1 MPDIRRDF
9 DGQTVIT
16 TFEVTP
22 GSAHDVLDLLTDAW
36 DQVIRRQPGFV
47 SGAIHL
53 NDAQTR
59 IATYSQWRD
68 RKDYQAM
75 LRHEEG
81 RSGTMAGRIIT
92 VAQQKGG
99 SGKTTLAVNLAV
111 SLLER
116 GHSVALID
124 TDPQGSLGRWFIER
138 MQAQGED
145 EAMDFSTSSA
155 WGASYESEK
164 LKKRF
169 DFVIIDTPPKI
180 DSDLRPA
187 LRVADL
193 VLVPVA
199 TSHVDLWATEG
210 VLDLARREK
219 APVLVVMN
227 RVRPNTRLSA
237 EVSHK
242 AAALGADV
250 AQTQVSNRVLYAET
264 LGQGVGAL
272 ERARSGPARD
282 EIAALT
288 DEVLA
293 AIG

>member
-1 MPDIRRDF
+1 
-9 DGQTVIT
+9 
-16 TFEVTP
+16 
-22 GSAHDVLDLLTDAW
+22 
-36 DQVIRRQPGFV
+36 
-47 SGAIHL
+47 
-53 NDAQTR
+53 
-59 IATYSQWRD
+59 
-68 RKDYQAM
+68 
-75 LRHEEG
+75 
-81 RSGTMAGRIIT
+81 MAGKIIT

-111 SLLER
+111 SLHGR
-116 GHSVALID
+116 GHSVALVD

-145 EAMDFSTSSA
+145 EALDFSTSSA

-164 LKKRF
+164 LKRRF

-219 APVLVVMN
+219 SSVLVILN
-227 RVRPNTRLSA
+227 RVRPNTRLSVEIA
-237 EVSHK
+237 EKV
-242 AAALGADV
+242 AGLGADM
-250 AQTQVSNRVLYAET
+250 AGTQVANRVAYAES
-264 LGQGVGAL
+264 LGQGRGAT
-272 ERARSGPARD
+272 EITRNGPARD
-282 EIAALT
+282 EINALT
-288 DEVLA
+288 DEILL

>member
-1 MPDIRRDF
+1 
-9 DGQTVIT
+9 
-16 TFEVTP
+16 
-22 GSAHDVLDLLTDAW
+22 
-36 DQVIRRQPGFV
+36 
-47 SGAIHL
+47 
-53 NDAQTR
+53 
-59 IATYSQWRD
+59 
-68 RKDYQAM
+68 
-75 LRHEEG
+75 
-81 RSGTMAGRIIT
+81 
-92 VAQQKGG
+92 
-99 SGKTTLAVNLAV
+99 
-111 SLLER
+111 
-116 GHSVALID
+116 
-124 TDPQGSLGRWFIER
+124 

-145 EAMDFSTSSA
+145 EDMDFSTSSA